1 MLSEETE
8 MGDKLIRQNVIA
20 ELDFDPSIDAAH
32 IGVAV
37 ENGIV
42 TLSGH
47 VGSYA
52 ERVAAEKAAQKV
64 RGVRGVVEEIKVRFG
79 GETPPR
85 DEDLAQR
92 AVQMLDWSVT
102 VPRGA
107 VQVKVQ
113 NGWVTLSGKVEWQYQ
128 REEAYGSIKR
138 LAGVAGIIN
147 NIEVTPNASVP
158 DVRARIMAALKRNAE
173 LEADAIKVTVKDAR
187 VVLEGK
193 VNAWHERRLAESA
206 AWSAPG
212 VHAVEDHLTLA

>member
-1 MLSEETE
+1 
-8 MGDKLIRQNVIA
+8 MGDKLIRQNIID

-42 TLSGH
+42 TLTGH
-47 VGSYA
+47 VGSYT

-85 DEDLAQR
+85 DEDIAQR

-102 VPRGA
+102 VPKGA

-113 NGWVTLSGKVEWQYQ
+113 NGWVTLSGKVDWQYQ
-128 REEAYGSIKR
+128 KEEAYRSIR
-138 LAGVAGIIN
+138 GLAGVAGIMN
-147 NIEVTPNASVP
+147 TIEVTPKASVP
-158 DVRARIMAALKRNAE
+158 DVRSKIMAALKRNAE
-173 LEADAIKVTVKDAR
+173 LEADAIKVTVKDAK

-193 VNAWHERRLAESA
+193 VNAWYERELAENA

-212 VHAVEDHLTLA
+212 VRAVEDHLTLG

>member
-1 MLSEETE
+1 
-8 MGDKLIRQNVIA
+8 MGDKLIRQNVID

-42 TLSGH
+42 TLTGH
-47 VGSYA
+47 VGSYT

-85 DEDLAQR
+85 DEDIAQR

-102 VPRGA
+102 VPKGA

-113 NGWVTLSGKVEWQYQ
+113 NGWVTLSGKVDWQYQ
-128 REEAYGSIKR
+128 REEAYRAIRR
-138 LAGVAGIIN
+138 LAGVAGIMN
-147 NIEVTPNASVP
+147 TIEVTPKASVP
-158 DVRARIMAALKRNAE
+158 DVRSKIMAALKRNAE
-173 LEADAIKVTVKDAR
+173 LEADAIKVTVKDAK

-193 VNAWHERRLAESA
+193 VNAWYERELAENA

-212 VHAVEDHLTLA
+212 VRAVEDHLTLG

>member
-1 MLSEETE
+1 
-8 MGDKLIRQNVIA
+8 MGDKLIRQNVID

-42 TLSGH
+42 TLTGH
-47 VGSYA
+47 VGSYT

-64 RGVRGVVEEIKVRFG
+64 RGVRGVVEEIQVRFG

-85 DEDLAQR
+85 DEDIAQR

-102 VPRGA
+102 VPKGA

-113 NGWVTLSGKVEWQYQ
+113 NGWVTLSGKVDWQYQ
-128 REEAYGSIKR
+128 REEAYRAIRR
-138 LAGVAGIIN
+138 LAGVAGIMN
-147 NIEVTPNASVP
+147 TIEVTPKASVP
-158 DVRARIMAALKRNAE
+158 DVRSKIMAALKRNAE
-173 LEADAIKVTVKDAR
+173 LEADAIKVTVKDAKG
-187 VVLEGK
+187 VLEGK
-193 VNAWHERRLAESA
+193 VNAWYERELAENA

-212 VHAVEDHLTLA
+212 VRAVEDHLTLG

>member
-1 MLSEETE
+1 

-85 DEDLAQR
+85 DDDLAQR

>member
-1 MLSEETE
+1 
-8 MGDKLIRQNVIA
+8 MGDKLIRQNVID

-42 TLSGH
+42 TLTGH
-47 VGSYA
+47 VGSFT

-64 RGVRGVVEEIKVRFG
+64 RGVRGVVEEIQVRFG

-85 DEDLAQR
+85 DEDIAQR

-102 VPRGA
+102 VPKGA

-113 NGWVTLSGKVEWQYQ
+113 NGWVTLSGRVDWQYQ
-128 REEAYGSIKR
+128 REEAYRAIRR
-138 LAGVAGIIN
+138 LAGVAGIMN
-147 NIEVTPNASVP
+147 TIEVAPKASAP
-158 DVRARIMAALKRNAE
+158 DVRSKIMAALKRNAE
-173 LEADAIKVTVKDAR
+173 LEAGAIKVTVKDAK

-193 VNAWHERRLAESA
+193 VNAWYERELAENA

-212 VHAVEDHLTLA
+212 VRAVEDHLTLG

>member
-1 MLSEETE
+1 
-8 MGDKLIRQNVIA
+8 MGDKLIRQNIID
-20 ELDFDPSIDAAH
+20 ELDFDPSLDAAN

-42 TLSGH
+42 TLTGH
-47 VGSYA
+47 VGSFT

-85 DEDLAQR
+85 DEDIAQR
-92 AVQMLDWSVT
+92 AVQMLDWSAT
-102 VPRGA
+102 VPKGA

-128 REEAYGSIKR
+128 KEEAYRSIRR
-138 LAGVAGIIN
+138 LAGVSGIMN
-147 NIEVTPNASVP
+147 TIEVTPKASAP
-158 DVRARIMAALKRNAE
+158 DVRAKIMAALKRNAE
-173 LEADAIKVTVKDAR
+173 LEADAIRVTVKDAN

-193 VNAWHERRLAESA
+193 VNAWYERRLAENA

-212 VHAVEDHLTLA
+212 VRAVEDHLTLG

>member
-1 MLSEETE
+1 
-8 MGDKLIRQNVIA
+8 MGDKLIRQNVID

-42 TLSGH
+42 TLTGH
-47 VGSYA
+47 VGSYT

-64 RGVRGVVEEIKVRFG
+64 RGVRGVVEEIQVRFG

-85 DEDLAQR
+85 DEDIAQR

-102 VPRGA
+102 VPKGA

-113 NGWVTLSGKVEWQYQ
+113 NGWVTLSGKVDWQYQ
-128 REEAYGSIKR
+128 REEAYRAIRR
-138 LAGVAGIIN
+138 LAGVAGIMN
-147 NIEVTPNASVP
+147 TIEVTPKASVP
-158 DVRARIMAALKRNAE
+158 DVRSKIMAALKRNAE
-173 LEADAIKVTVKDAR
+173 LEADAIKVTVKDAK

-193 VNAWHERRLAESA
+193 VNAWYERELAENA
-206 AWSAPG
+206 AW
-212 VHAVEDHLTLA
+212 